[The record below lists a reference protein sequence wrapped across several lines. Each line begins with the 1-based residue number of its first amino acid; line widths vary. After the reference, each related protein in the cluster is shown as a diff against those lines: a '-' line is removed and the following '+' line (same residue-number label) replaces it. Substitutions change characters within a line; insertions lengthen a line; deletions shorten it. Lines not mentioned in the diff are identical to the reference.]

1 MKSLQPLTPISFGSV
16 IIFLPVSFAIV
27 IVAYIFIG
35 ADGSSW
41 ADKPLEVVFYLSI
54 ALNIACYLS
63 ALLHHSKHYFTASAI
78 LSAMIFLIYVG
89 ALFASIPG
97 TGDRYGNRGI
107 DISAYIGLVCGALIF
122 IQNYRYV
129 IPISVAL
136 ASAVFIVPVVVYFY
150 ISSPLYRAHRNDKN
164 SEICFIQQTTYDSLN
179 TFEDKSARRA
189 ETKRDLSLGFF
200 ISERSPRIT
209 KIEGWT
215 ESRWSY
221 SERKF
226 MRPTKIEKLPKVCRE
241 IKAK

>member
-1 MKSLQPLTPISFGSV
+1 MAFGLVKRSLGLFRQGSWSEELATSHSNF
-16 IIFLPVSFAIV
+16 IWLSDYFLPVSFAIV

-35 ADGSSW
+35 ADGLSW

-122 IQNYRYV
+122 IQN
-129 IPISVAL
+129 
-136 ASAVFIVPVVVYFY
+136 
-150 ISSPLYRAHRNDKN
+150 
-164 SEICFIQQTTYDSLN
+164 
-179 TFEDKSARRA
+179 
-189 ETKRDLSLGFF
+189 
-200 ISERSPRIT
+200 
-209 KIEGWT
+209 
-215 ESRWSY
+215 
-221 SERKF
+221 
-226 MRPTKIEKLPKVCRE
+226 
-241 IKAK
+241 